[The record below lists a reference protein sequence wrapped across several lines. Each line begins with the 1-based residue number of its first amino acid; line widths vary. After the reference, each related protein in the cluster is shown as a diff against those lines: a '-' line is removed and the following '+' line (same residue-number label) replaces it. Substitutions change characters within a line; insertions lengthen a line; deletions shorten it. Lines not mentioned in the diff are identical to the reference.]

1 MKWRLNLVYREVE
14 SDLFKVNKTYYL
26 AHCISADFAM
36 AAGIVVE
43 FNKEIDMKSRLKK
56 KYPDYIMD
64 WIRNSRSYDCL
75 LEDRVFNLVTKTRY
89 YNKPTYNS
97 LTGALV
103 MMRDLCNEKGINKI
117 AMPLIGCGLDRLM
130 WSRVSKIIKDTF
142 VDTDIDILVC
152 VKK

>member
-43 FNKEIDMKSRLKK
+43 FNKEFDMKSRLKK

-75 LEDRVFNLVTKTRY
+75 LEDRVFNLVTKKRY

>member
-1 MKWRLNLVYREVE
+1 MVYREVE

-43 FNKEIDMKSRLKK
+43 FNKEFDMKSRLKK

-89 YNKPTYNS
+89 YNKPK
-97 LTGALV
+97 A
-103 MMRDLCNEKGINKI
+103 
-117 AMPLIGCGLDRLM
+117 
-130 WSRVSKIIKDTF
+130 
-142 VDTDIDILVC
+142 
-152 VKK
+152 

>member
-1 MKWRLNLVYREVE
+1 
-14 SDLFKVNKTYYL
+14 
-26 AHCISADFAM
+26 
-36 AAGIVVE
+36 
-43 FNKEIDMKSRLKK
+43 MKSRLKK

-64 WIRNSRSYDCL
+64 WIRNSRTYDCL

-89 YNKPTYNS
+89 YNKPTYSS

-103 MMRDLCNEKGINKI
+103 MMRDICTEKRINKI

-130 WSRVSKIIKDTF
+130 WSRVSRIIKDTF
-142 VDTDIDILVC
+142 ADTDIEILVC

>member
-1 MKWRLNLVYREVE
+1 MVYREVE

-43 FNKEIDMKSRLKK
+43 FNKKFDMKSRLKK

-64 WIRNSRSYDCL
+64 WIRNSRFYDCL

-142 VDTDIDILVC
+142 ADTDIEILVC

>member
-1 MKWRLNLVYREVE
+1 MVYREVE

-43 FNKEIDMKSRLKK
+43 FNKEFDMKSRLKK

-64 WIRNSRSYDCL
+64 WIRNSRTYDCL

-89 YNKPTYNS
+89 YNKPTYSS

-103 MMRDLCNEKGINKI
+103 MMRDICIEKKINKI

-130 WSRVSKIIKDTF
+130 WSRVLKIIKDTF
-142 VDTDIDILVC
+142 ADTDIEILVC

>member
-1 MKWRLNLVYREVE
+1 MVYREVE

-43 FNKEIDMKSRLKK
+43 FNKEFDMKR
-56 KYPDYIMD
+56 
-64 WIRNSRSYDCL
+64 
-75 LEDRVFNLVTKTRY
+75 
-89 YNKPTYNS
+89 
-97 LTGALV
+97 
-103 MMRDLCNEKGINKI
+103 
-117 AMPLIGCGLDRLM
+117 
-130 WSRVSKIIKDTF
+130 F

>member
-1 MKWRLNLVYREVE
+1 MVYREVE

-43 FNKEIDMKSRLKK
+43 FNKEFDMKSRLKK

-97 LTGALV
+97 LPGALV

>member
-1 MKWRLNLVYREVE
+1 MVYREVE

-43 FNKEIDMKSRLKK
+43 FNKEFDMKSRLKK

-97 LTGALV
+97 LPGELV